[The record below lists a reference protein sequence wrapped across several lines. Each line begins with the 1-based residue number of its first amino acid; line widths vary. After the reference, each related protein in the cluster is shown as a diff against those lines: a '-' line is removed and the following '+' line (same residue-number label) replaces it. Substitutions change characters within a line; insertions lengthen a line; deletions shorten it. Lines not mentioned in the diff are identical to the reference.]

1 MQEQLEKDP
10 VKITSPLL
18 NEMMF
23 MSLQAWETLEID
35 TKRDFNQLFVINA
48 LDGSEDYLV
57 SCKLSALIGDEMV
70 DFRKELRAQ
79 NSVKTLT

>member
-10 VKITSPLL
+10 VKITSPSL

>member
-10 VKITSPLL
+10 VKITSPSL

-23 MSLQAWETLEID
+23 MSLQAWKALEID

>member
-10 VKITSPLL
+10 VKITSPSL

-35 TKRDFNQLFVINA
+35 TKRDSNQLFVINA